1 MVKNEILANALR
13 LKILPRKLEKVCYST
28 NFHDSLFS
36 LDKFQSNKLCGLSRE
51 GSFNEN
57 MDKIYS

>member
-1 MVKNEILANALR
+1 MVENEILANALS

-28 NFHDSLFS
+28 NFHESLYVFS
-36 LDKFQSNKLCGLSRE
+36 VFSCGLSRE